1 MKQKEP
7 EAFNK
12 YPKAEE
18 ISNAVTHGIGAV
30 LSVAALI
37 AMINKSLDLNSL
49 SYLITSLVFGISMVF
64 LYTASTL
71 YHSIQKPSVRNKLN
85 VMDHMA
91 IYLLIAGTYTP
102 FTVNVLGGTLGL
114 VIFIIVWAFG
124 LTGIILKIF
133 FFGKYN
139 TLSAI
144 AYVVMGWIIVIAI
157 GPLIDKLGLPGT
169 MWLFGGGIFYTLG
182 AVLYLIHKLP
192 FNHAIFHLFVL
203 AGTFC
208 HFISVYYYVLK

>member
-37 AMINKSLDLNSL
+37 AMINKSLELNSL

-124 LTGIILKIF
+124 LTGIVLKIF

-157 GPLIDKLGLPGT
+157 GPLIDRLGLPGT